1 MAKRKLREENPPARP
16 PLPLLHGQM
25 SDDSMTTLSSRARL
39 QIGSTR
45 TLNPETLS

>member
-16 PLPLLHGQM
+16 PLPGQM